1 MKQHYYAAILAG
13 GLGTRFWP
21 KSRASFPKQFLD
33 ILNTGETLI
42 QSTYKR
48 YRSFIPAE
56 NIYIITSNEYV
67 EIIKEQLPEMHVENI
82 LAEPSRKNTA
92 PCVAYISFKLLEKD
106 PSACLIVAPS
116 DHLVTDNKTFEELS
130 LKGLHFAEKY
140 KAFVTLGINQL
151 IQIPVT
157 DIFNTTQMRKKKR
170 ALLK

>member
-48 YRSFIPAE
+48 YSSFIPPK
-56 NIYIITSNEYV
+56 NIFIITSDEYV
-67 EIIKEQLPEMHVENI
+67 DIIKEQLPEIPIENI

-106 PSACLIVAPS
+106 PSA
-116 DHLVTDNKTFEELS
+116 
-130 LKGLHFAEKY
+130 
-140 KAFVTLGINQL
+140 
-151 IQIPVT
+151 
-157 DIFNTTQMRKKKR
+157 
-170 ALLK
+170 